1 MLLKRIRVMNVAPF
15 LFLRWTSYLLFIF
28 LLTPLDNIYAQDD
41 DGGEIFWGEE
51 GEEDEE
57 FIDEEEFL
65 EDEDEEFLEEEDADE
80 FFDEEEADDEFYEDE
95 GEFEE
100 EEFDEGELSSTELSD
115 AALKVGYTLTI
126 HGASPG
132 LVSHSLYTYNSFVNF
147 RLGIEM
153 PILMQVL
160 GIRFRLGAELG
171 TMKFEDYYPPAT
183 AKYSGMTV
191 IGLVSIPS
199 GASQVKIGGGLI
211 GGGVGTML
219 ESTYGFTVGNA
230 LGIRLGMRYMG
241 SAGAKNSEDST
252 LGVASWLE
260 GVFILAVT
268 L

>member
-1 MLLKRIRVMNVAPF
+1 MGSEMCIRDRGYTP
-15 LFLRWTSYLLFIF
+15 LLLFIF
-28 LLTPLDNIYAQDD
+28 LATPLDVTYAQDD
-41 DGGEIFWGEE
+41 SGEIFWGDE
-51 GEEDEE
+51 EEDEE
-57 FIDEEEFL
+57 FFE
-65 EDEDEEFLEEEDADE
+65 EDEEFLEDDEEFEDDPDA
-80 FFDEEEADDEFYEDE
+80 FFDEEEGEDEFYEDE

-147 RLGIEM
+147 RLGVEM
-153 PILMQVL
+153 PILMQVM

-183 AKYSGMTV
+183 ATYSGMTL

-199 GASQVKIGGGLI
+199 AASQVKIGGGLV
-211 GGGVGTML
+211 GGSVGTIV

-230 LGIRLGMRYMG
+230 LGVRLGLRYTG
-241 SAGAKNSEDST
+241 SVAAKNSEEKK

-260 GVFILAVT
+260 GVLILAVT
-268 L
+268 I

>member
-1 MLLKRIRVMNVAPF
+1 MLLKRKRVANVAPF
-15 LFLRWTSYLLFIF
+15 LFLRWVPCLLFVF
-28 LLTPLDNIYAQDD
+28 LLTPMENIYAQDD
-41 DGGEIFWGEE
+41 DEGEIFWGEE
-51 GEEDEE
+51 EEDEE
-57 FIDEEEFL
+57 FFE
-65 EDEDEEFLEEEDADE
+65 EDEEFLEDDDEEFEDDPEA
-80 FFDEEEADDEFYEDE
+80 FFDEEEGEDEFYDDE

-115 AALKVGYTLTI
+115 AALKVGYTVTI

-147 RLGIEM
+147 RLGVEM
-153 PILMQVL
+153 PILMQVM

-183 AKYSGMTV
+183 ATYSGMTL

-199 GASQVKIGGGLI
+199 AASQVKIGVGLVGGS
-211 GGGVGTML
+211 VGTIV

-230 LGIRLGMRYMG
+230 LGVRLGLRYTG
-241 SAGAKNSEDST
+241 SVAAKNSEDSK

-260 GVFILAVT
+260 GVLVLAVT
-268 L
+268 I

>member
-1 MLLKRIRVMNVAPF
+1 MLLKRIRVANVAPF
-15 LFLRWTSYLLFIF
+15 LFLRWTPCLLVVF
-28 LLTPLDNIYAQDD
+28 LLTPLENIYAQDD
-41 DGGEIFWGEE
+41 DSGEIFWGEE
-51 GEEDEE
+51 EEDEE
-57 FIDEEEFL
+57 FFE
-65 EDEDEEFLEEEDADE
+65 EDEEFLEDDEEFEDDPDA
-80 FFDEEEADDEFYEDE
+80 FFDEEEGEDVFYEDE

-147 RLGIEM
+147 RMGIEM

-219 ESTYGFTVGNA
+219 ESTYGFTIGNA
-230 LGIRLGMRYMG
+230 LGLRLGMRYMG

>member
-1 MLLKRIRVMNVAPF
+1 MLLKRKRVANVAPF
-15 LFLRWTSYLLFIF
+15 LFLRWVPCLLFVF
-28 LLTPLDNIYAQDD
+28 LLTPMENIYAQDD
-41 DGGEIFWGEE
+41 DEGEIFWGEE
-51 GEEDEE
+51 EEDEE
-57 FIDEEEFL
+57 FFE
-65 EDEDEEFLEEEDADE
+65 EDEEFLEDDDEEFEDDPDA
-80 FFDEEEADDEFYEDE
+80 FFDEEEGEDVFFEDE

-100 EEFDEGELSSTELSD
+100 DEFDEGELSSTELSD

-147 RLGIEM
+147 RLGVEM

-183 AKYSGMTV
+183 ATYSGMTL

-199 GASQVKIGGGLI
+199 AASQVKIGGGLV
-211 GGGVGTML
+211 GGSVGTIV

-230 LGIRLGMRYMG
+230 LGVRLGLRYTG
-241 SAGAKNSEDST
+241 SVAAKNSEEKK

-260 GVFILAVT
+260 GVLILAVT
-268 L
+268 I